1 MHAVVLIAQH
11 NSVHGML
18 NPGDFARR
26 ALTMAGRLT
35 QRNIPAR
42 REE

>member
-1 MHAVVLIAQH
+1 MHAVVLRNQH

-42 REE
+42 RQE